1 MIVKGELKKV
11 RGGFDYRTIKEK
23 ESSTRGKKI
32 FEHEKDAAF
41 LNMS

>member
-1 MIVKGELKKV
+1 MIVNSELKKV

-23 ESSTRGKKI
+23 ENSTRGKKI
-32 FEHEKDAAF
+32 FKHEKDAAF